1 MGNNNNRKLER
12 PRKDRMLGGVC
23 AAIANY
29 FGLDST
35 LVRIAY
41 ALLTVFTAFSGI
53 IVYFI
58 LLLIIP
64 EEPNRFFGK

>member
-1 MGNNNNRKLER
+1 MEQKRRKMER
-12 PRKDRMLGGVC
+12 PRKERMLAGVC

-29 FGLDST
+29 FGWDPT
-35 LVRIAY
+35 LVRIVY

-53 IVYFI
+53 IIYFI

-64 EEPNRFFGK
+64 EDPNRFFGR

>member
-1 MGNNNNRKLER
+1 MER
-12 PRKDRMLGGVC
+12 PRKERMLAGVC

-29 FGLDST
+29 FGWDPT
-35 LVRIAY
+35 LVRIVY

-53 IVYFI
+53 IIYFI

-64 EEPNRFFGK
+64 EEPNRFFGR

>member
-1 MGNNNNRKLER
+1 MEQEKRKMER
-12 PRKDRMLGGVC
+12 PRKERMLSGVC

-29 FGLDST
+29 FGWDPT
-35 LVRIAY
+35 LVRIVY

-53 IVYFI
+53 VIYFI

-64 EEPNRFFGK
+64 EEPNRFFGR

>member
-1 MGNNNNRKLER
+1 MANNNRKMER

-23 AAIANY
+23 AAIANF
-29 FGLDST
+29 FGWDST
-35 LVRIAY
+35 LVRIVY
-41 ALLTVFTAFSGI
+41 VLLTVFTAFSGI

>member
-1 MGNNNNRKLER
+1 MEQEKRKMER
-12 PRKDRMLGGVC
+12 PRKERVLSGVC

-29 FGLDST
+29 FGWDPT
-35 LVRIAY
+35 LVRIVY
-41 ALLTVFTAFSGI
+41 VLLTVFTAFSGI
-53 IVYFI
+53 VIYFI

>member
-1 MGNNNNRKLER
+1 MEQEKRKMER
-12 PRKDRMLGGVC
+12 PRKERMLAGVC

-29 FGLDST
+29 FGWDPT
-35 LVRIAY
+35 LVRIVY

-53 IVYFI
+53 IIYFI

-64 EEPNRFFGK
+64 EEPNRFLGR

>member
-1 MGNNNNRKLER
+1 
-12 PRKDRMLGGVC
+12 MLAGVC

-29 FGLDST
+29 FGWDPT
-35 LVRIAY
+35 LVRIVY

-53 IVYFI
+53 IIYFI

-64 EEPNRFFGK
+64 EEPNRFFGR

>member
-1 MGNNNNRKLER
+1 MEQGKRKLER
-12 PRKDRMLGGVC
+12 PRKDRMLSGVC

-29 FGLDST
+29 FGWDPV
-35 LVRIAY
+35 LVRIVY

-53 IVYFI
+53 IIYFI

-64 EEPNRFFGK
+64 EEPNRFFGR

>member
-1 MGNNNNRKLER
+1 MEQEKRKMER
-12 PRKDRMLGGVC
+12 PRKERMLAGVC

-29 FGLDST
+29 FGWDPT
-35 LVRIAY
+35 LVRIVY

-53 IVYFI
+53 IIYFI

-64 EEPNRFFGK
+64 EEPNRFFGR

>member
-1 MGNNNNRKLER
+1 MEQERRRMER
-12 PRKDRMLGGVC
+12 PRKERMLAGVC

-29 FGLDST
+29 FGWDPT
-35 LVRIAY
+35 LVRIVY

-53 IVYFI
+53 IIYFI

-64 EEPNRFFGK
+64 EEPNRFFGR

>member
-1 MGNNNNRKLER
+1 MKQERRKMER
-12 PRKDRMLGGVC
+12 PRKERMLAGVC

-29 FGLDST
+29 FGWDPT
-35 LVRIAY
+35 LVRIVY

-53 IVYFI
+53 IIYFI

-64 EEPNRFFGK
+64 EEPNRFFGR

>member
-1 MGNNNNRKLER
+1 MEQERRKMER
-12 PRKDRMLGGVC
+12 PRKERMLAGVC

-29 FGLDST
+29 FGWDPT
-35 LVRIAY
+35 LVRIVY

-53 IVYFI
+53 IIYFI

-64 EEPNRFFGK
+64 EELNRFFGR

>member
-1 MGNNNNRKLER
+1 MEQGKRKLER
-12 PRKDRMLGGVC
+12 PRKDRMLSGVC

-29 FGLDST
+29 FGWDPV

-53 IVYFI
+53 IIYFI

-64 EEPNRFFGK
+64 EEPNRFFGR

>member
-1 MGNNNNRKLER
+1 MEQEKRKMER
-12 PRKDRMLGGVC
+12 PRKERMLSGVC

-29 FGLDST
+29 FGWDPT
-35 LVRIAY
+35 LVRIVY

-53 IVYFI
+53 IIYFI

-64 EEPNRFFGK
+64 EEPNRFFGR

>member
-1 MGNNNNRKLER
+1 MEQEKRKMER
-12 PRKDRMLGGVC
+12 PRKERMLSGVC

-29 FGLDST
+29 FGWDST
-35 LVRIAY
+35 LVRIVY

-53 IVYFI
+53 IIYFI

-64 EEPNRFFGK
+64 EEPNRFFGR

>member
-1 MGNNNNRKLER
+1 MEQERRKMER
-12 PRKDRMLGGVC
+12 PRKERMLAGVC

-29 FGLDST
+29 FGWDPT
-35 LVRIAY
+35 LVRIVY

-53 IVYFI
+53 IIYFI

-64 EEPNRFFGK
+64 EEPNRFFRR

>member
-1 MGNNNNRKLER
+1 MEQERRKMEW
-12 PRKDRMLGGVC
+12 PRKERMLAGVC

-29 FGLDST
+29 FGWDPT
-35 LVRIAY
+35 LVRIVY

-53 IVYFI
+53 IIYFI

-64 EEPNRFFGK
+64 EEPNRFFGR

>member
-1 MGNNNNRKLER
+1 MEQERRKMER
-12 PRKDRMLGGVC
+12 PRKERLLAGVC

-29 FGLDST
+29 FGWDPT
-35 LVRIAY
+35 LVRIVY

-53 IVYFI
+53 IIYFI

-64 EEPNRFFGK
+64 EEPNRFFGR

>member
-1 MGNNNNRKLER
+1 MEQERRKMER
-12 PRKDRMLGGVC
+12 PRKERMLAGVC

-29 FGLDST
+29 FGWDPT
-35 LVRIAY
+35 LVRIVY

-53 IVYFI
+53 IIYFI

-64 EEPNRFFGK
+64 EEPNRFFGR

>member
-1 MGNNNNRKLER
+1 MEQKRRKMER
-12 PRKDRMLGGVC
+12 PRKERMLAGVC

-29 FGLDST
+29 FGWDPT
-35 LVRIAY
+35 LVRIVY

-53 IVYFI
+53 IIYFI

-64 EEPNRFFGK
+64 EEPNRFFGR

>member
-1 MGNNNNRKLER
+1 MEQERRKMER
-12 PRKDRMLGGVC
+12 PRKERMLAGVC

-29 FGLDST
+29 FGWVPT
-35 LVRIAY
+35 LVRIVY

-53 IVYFI
+53 IIYFI

-64 EEPNRFFGK
+64 EEPNRFFGR

>member
-1 MGNNNNRKLER
+1 MER
-12 PRKDRMLGGVC
+12 PRKERMLSGVC

-29 FGLDST
+29 FGWDPT
-35 LVRIAY
+35 LVRIVY

-53 IVYFI
+53 IIYFI

-64 EEPNRFFGK
+64 EEPNRFFGR

>member
-1 MGNNNNRKLER
+1 MEQERRKMER
-12 PRKDRMLGGVC
+12 PRKERMLAGVC

-29 FGLDST
+29 FGWDST
-35 LVRIAY
+35 LVRIVY

-53 IVYFI
+53 IIYFI

-64 EEPNRFFGK
+64 EEPNRFFGR

>member
-1 MGNNNNRKLER
+1 MEQERRKMER
-12 PRKDRMLGGVC
+12 PRKERMLAGVC

-29 FGLDST
+29 FGWDPT
-35 LVRIAY
+35 LVRIVY

-53 IVYFI
+53 IIYFI

-64 EEPNRFFGK
+64 EEPNRFLGR

>member
-1 MGNNNNRKLER
+1 MEQEKRKMER
-12 PRKDRMLGGVC
+12 LRKERMLAGVC

-29 FGLDST
+29 FGWDPT
-35 LVRIAY
+35 LVRIVY

-53 IVYFI
+53 IIYFI

-64 EEPNRFFGK
+64 EEPNRFFGR

>member
-1 MGNNNNRKLER
+1 MEQERRKMER
-12 PRKDRMLGGVC
+12 PRKERMLAGVC

-29 FGLDST
+29 FGWDPT
-35 LVRIAY
+35 LVRIVY

-53 IVYFI
+53 IIYFI

>member
-1 MGNNNNRKLER
+1 MANNNRKMER

-23 AAIANY
+23 AVIANF
-29 FGLDST
+29 FGWDST
-35 LVRIAY
+35 LVRIVY

-64 EEPNRFFGK
+64 EEPNRFLGK

>member
-1 MGNNNNRKLER
+1 MEQGKRKLER
-12 PRKDRMLGGVC
+12 PRRDRMLAGVC

-29 FGLDST
+29 FGWDPV
-35 LVRIAY
+35 LVRIVY

-53 IVYFI
+53 IIYFI

-64 EEPNRFFGK
+64 EEPNRFFGR

>member
-1 MGNNNNRKLER
+1 MEQERRKMER
-12 PRKDRMLGGVC
+12 LRKERMLAGVC

-29 FGLDST
+29 FGWDPT
-35 LVRIAY
+35 LVRIVY

-53 IVYFI
+53 IIYFI

-64 EEPNRFFGK
+64 EEPNRFFGR

>member
-1 MGNNNNRKLER
+1 MANNNRKMER

-23 AAIANY
+23 APIANF
-29 FGLDST
+29 FGWDST
-35 LVRIAY
+35 LVRIVY

-64 EEPNRFFGK
+64 EEPNRFLGK